1 MTGRSA
7 SRPYTPGADHVLAV
21 WTLIVLTIGSLGIA
35 VLLGLYQLHQRELDQ
50 DKAEI
55 QRLGRFLAT
64 VISSHPAWPQNAAA
78 IGPEVATLGNTV
90 ELGLSV
96 VSADGRLV
104 AGAGIAGGRPF
115 SIPVD
120 APEIALSSTNGIG
133 VAERPDADGVLRT
146 HVAVPIRKTGALT
159 GYVVAIRKSP
169 PFFRPERGG
178 RPFLVYLTG
187 AGTLIVLVAVRAT
200 RRVTRHA
207 DGLIAEI
214 EAASARQQASEAGMA
229 EAQRLARI
237 GSWEWDVSTDTV
249 SWSNEHFRLFG
260 LEPGTVTPSLD
271 VYLQHVDPDDRAKAK
286 ATLNLSRRSG
296 GPFVYH
302 QQIVRAD
309 GVVRTLY
316 SRGEAVCG
324 ADGTPVRLR
333 GTVQDVTEQRAAAE
347 ALRQSEHRF
356 HLAALASSEALCEWN
371 IETGALWLNESFTAL
386 FGHSVAHP
394 SVEFWKNLIHAN
406 DVERVDRSLQQVFA
420 STGSLWSEEYRLRR
434 ADGTYAWVF
443 DRGFIERDATNRP
456 LRMIASLMDITHRK
470 EAERLKS
477 DFVSF
482 VSHQLRTPLA
492 GMNWMLELA
501 AECER
506 LPPDAHE
513 YISNAREAA
522 ARLVSLVNDLLDI
535 ARLEAGRIVM
545 TPEPVRLADATRSV
559 LTELESLIAEKG
571 LQVSVDADHAPAVL
585 ADPQLVRQVVM
596 NLISNAIKYNNPGGR
611 LDIRIAAQNDA
622 LEWSVRDTGMG
633 IPRAAQSRLFEKFF
647 RADNAVAQEV
657 EGTGLGLHLV
667 RLIIEQAGGR
677 VWCESEPGAGAL
689 FAFTLPATQQRVH

>member
-1 MTGRSA
+1 VTR
-7 SRPYTPGADHVLAV
+7 ADHVLAV
-21 WTLIVLTIGSLGIA
+21 WTLIVVTIGSLGIA
-35 VLLGLYQLHQRELDQ
+35 VLLGLYQLHQRERDQ

-78 IGPEVATLGNTV
+78 IGPEVVTLGNTV
-90 ELGLSV
+90 EVGLSV

-104 AGAGIAGGRPF
+104 ARAGISDQGPF
-115 SIPVD
+115 SIPDD
-120 APEIALSSTNGIG
+120 APEIALSRASGIG
-133 VAERPDADGVLRT
+133 VTERLDADGVLRT
-146 HVAVPIRKTGALT
+146 HVAVPIRKAGALT
-159 GYVVAIRKSP
+159 GYVVASRESP

-178 RPFLVYLTG
+178 RPFLVYLTA

-200 RRVTRHA
+200 RRVTRQA

-237 GSWEWDVSTDTV
+237 GSWEWEVSTDSV
-249 SWSNEHFRLFG
+249 SWSNEHFRLLG

-271 VYLQHVDPDDRAKAK
+271 VYLQHVHPDDRAKAK

-296 GPFVYH
+296 GPFAYH

-316 SRGEAVCG
+316 SRGEAVYG

-333 GTVQDVTEQRAAAE
+333 GTIQDVTEQRAAAE

-394 SVEFWKNLIHAN
+394 TVEFWKNLINAN
-406 DVERVDRSLQQVFA
+406 DLERVDRSLQQVLA
-420 STGSLWSEEYRLRR
+420 SRGSLWSEEYRLRR

-443 DRGFIERDATNRP
+443 DRGFIERDVTNRP
-456 LRMIASLMDITHRK
+456 VRMIASLMDITHRK

-513 YISNAREAA
+513 YISSAREAA

-545 TPEPVRLADATRSV
+545 SPEPVRLADATQSV

-611 LDIRIAAQNDA
+611 LDIRIATQNDA

-677 VWCESEPGAGAL
+677 VWCESEQGAGAL
-689 FAFTLPATQQRVH
+689 FAFTLPVPLQGV

>member
-1 MTGRSA
+1 
-7 SRPYTPGADHVLAV
+7 V
-21 WTLIVLTIGSLGIA
+21 WTLIGVTIGSLGIA
-35 VLLGLYQLHQRELDQ
+35 VLLGLYQLHQRERDQ

-64 VISSHPAWPQNAAA
+64 VISSHPAWPRNAAA
-78 IGPEVATLGNTV
+78 IGPEVVSHGNIV
-90 ELGLSV
+90 EVGLSV
-96 VSADGRLV
+96 IAADGRLV
-104 AGAGIAGGRPF
+104 AGAGIAGGGPF
-115 SIPVD
+115 SIPLD
-120 APEIALSSTNGIG
+120 APEIAQSRRNGIG
-133 VAERPDADGVLRT
+133 VAERLDADGVLRT
-146 HVAVPIRKTGALT
+146 HVAVPIRTAGAVT

-169 PFFRPERGG
+169 PLFRPERGG
-178 RPFLVYLTG
+178 RPFLIYLSAAG
-187 AGTLIVLVAVRAT
+187 ALIVLVAVRAT

-237 GSWEWDVSTDTV
+237 GSWEWEVSTDTV
-249 SWSNEHFRLFG
+249 SWSNEHFRLLG

-271 VYLQHVDPDDRAKAK
+271 VYLQHVHPDDRAKAR

-296 GPFVYH
+296 GSFAHH

-316 SRGEAVCG
+316 SRGEAVYG
-324 ADGTPVRLR
+324 ADGQPVRLR

-394 SVEFWKNLIHAN
+394 TVEFWRGLIYAN
-406 DVERVDRSLQQVFA
+406 DLERVDRSLQQVLA
-420 STGSLWSEEYRLRR
+420 SRGSLWSEEYRLRR

-456 LRMIASLMDITHRK
+456 VRMIASLMDITHRK

-501 AECER
+501 GECEG
-506 LPPDAHE
+506 LPPDAQE
-513 YISNAREAA
+513 YIANAREAA

-545 TPEPVRLADATRSV
+545 TPEPVRLDDATQSV
-559 LTELESLIAEKG
+559 LTELESLIAAKG
-571 LQVSVDADHAPAVL
+571 LQVSVDVEHAPAVL

-596 NLISNAIKYNNPGGR
+596 NLISNAIKYNQAGGR

-677 VWCESEPGAGAL
+677 VWCESEQGAGAL
-689 FAFTLPATQQRVH
+689 FAFTLPVAQQSVH

>member
-1 MTGRSA
+1 MTRRSA
-7 SRPYTPGADHVLAV
+7 SRPHAPRADYVLAV
-21 WTLIVLTIGSLGIA
+21 WMLIVITIGSLGLA
-35 VLLGLYQLHQRELDQ
+35 VLLGLYQLHQRERDQ
-50 DKAEI
+50 DKTEI

-64 VISSHPAWPQNAAA
+64 VISSHPAWPENAAA

-90 ELGLSV
+90 ELGLSI
-96 VSADGRLV
+96 VSAEGRLV
-104 AGAGIAGGRPF
+104 AGAGIAGVGPF
-115 SIPVD
+115 SIPLD
-120 APEIALSSTNGIG
+120 APEIALSRSGGIG
-133 VAERPDADGVLRT
+133 IAERPDGDGVVRT
-146 HVAVPIRKTGALT
+146 HVAVPIHKSGTLT
-159 GYVVAIRKSP
+159 GYVVAMRQSP

-178 RPFLVYLTG
+178 QPFLVYLTL
-187 AGTLIVLVAVRAT
+187 AGTLIVLVAIGVT

-207 DGLIAEI
+207 DGLIAEL
-214 EAASARQQASEAGMA
+214 EAASVRQQASEAGMA
-229 EAQRLARI
+229 EAQRVARI
-237 GSWEWDVSTDTV
+237 GSWEWEVSTGAV
-249 SWSNEHFRLFG
+249 SWSNEHFRLLG
-260 LEPGTVTPSLD
+260 LEAGTVIPSLD
-271 VYLQHVDPDDRAKAK
+271 LYLQHVHPDDRAKAR
-286 ATLNLSRRSG
+286 ATLNLSFRRG
-296 GPFVYH
+296 GPFEYH

-316 SRGEAVCG
+316 SRGETVCG
-324 ADGTPVRLR
+324 ADGRPERLR

-347 ALRQSEHRF
+347 ALRKSEHRF
-356 HLAALASSEALCEWN
+356 HLAALASSEALREWN
-371 IETGALWLNESFTAL
+371 IETDALWLNESFTAL

-394 SVEFWKNLIHAN
+394 TVKFWKNLIHAN
-406 DVERVDRSLQQVFA
+406 DLERVDRSLQQVFA
-420 STGSLWSEEYRLRR
+420 SSVSLWSEEYRLRR

-443 DRGFIERDATNRP
+443 DRGFIERDVESRP

-501 AECER
+501 AECEG
-506 LPPDAHE
+506 LPPAAHE
-513 YISNAREAA
+513 HISDARESA

-535 ARLEAGRIVM
+535 ARLEAGRIVV
-545 TPEPVRLADATRSV
+545 TPEPVRLADATQSV
-559 LTELESLIAEKG
+559 LTELERLIAAKG

-585 ADPQLVRQVVM
+585 ADPQLVRQAVL

-689 FAFTLPATQQRVH
+689 FAFTLPMAQQRVH

>member
-1 MTGRSA
+1 M
-7 SRPYTPGADHVLAV
+7 
-21 WTLIVLTIGSLGIA
+21 LIVVTIGSLGLA
-35 VLLGLYQLHQRELDQ
+35 VLLGLYQLHQRERQHDT
-50 DKAEI
+50 AEI
-55 QRLGRFLAT
+55 QRLGKFLAT
-64 VISSHPAWPQNAAA
+64 VINSHPAWPENAEA
-78 IGPEVATLGNTV
+78 INAEVATLGNIV

-104 AGAGIAGGRPF
+104 AGAGTAGGGPF
-115 SIPVD
+115 SIPLD
-120 APEIALSSTNGIG
+120 APEIALSRISGIG
-133 VAERPDADGVLRT
+133 VAERPDADGVVRT
-146 HVAVPIRKTGALT
+146 HVAVPIRKSGALT
-159 GYVVAIRKSP
+159 GYVVAIRQSP

-178 RPFLVYLTG
+178 WPFLVYLTAAG
-187 AGTLIVLVAVRAT
+187 AVIVLVAVGAT

-214 EAASARQQASEAGMA
+214 AAASARQQASEAGMA
-229 EAQRLARI
+229 EAQRVARI
-237 GSWEWDVSTDTV
+237 GSWEWDVTTDTM
-249 SWSNEHFRLFG
+249 SWSDEYFRLFG

-271 VYLQHVDPDDRAKAK
+271 IYLQYVHPDDRAKAR
-286 ATLNLSRRSG
+286 ATLNLSLRNG
-296 GPFVYH
+296 GPFDYH

-316 SRGEAVCG
+316 SRGEAVG
-324 ADGTPVRLR
+324 AAADGRSLRLR

-347 ALRQSEHRF
+347 ALRKSEHRF
-356 HLAALASSEALCEWN
+356 HLAALASSEALLEWN

-386 FGHSVAHP
+386 FGHTVAHP
-394 SVEFWKNLIHAN
+394 AVDFWKGLIHAN
-406 DVERVDRSLQQVFA
+406 DLERVDRSLKQVFA
-420 STGSLWSEEYRLRR
+420 STGSFWSEEYRLRR
-434 ADGTYAWVF
+434 ADGAYAWVF
-443 DRGFIERDATNRP
+443 DRGFIERDVANRP
-456 LRMIASLMDITHRK
+456 VRMIASLMDITHRK

-501 AECER
+501 AECEQ

-522 ARLVSLVNDLLDI
+522 TRLVSLVNDLLDI

-545 TPEPVRLADATRSV
+545 TPEPVGLADATQSV

-571 LQVSVDADHAPAVL
+571 LQVSVEADHAPAVL

-596 NLISNAIKYNNPGGR
+596 NLISNGIKYNHPGGR
-611 LDIRIAAQNDA
+611 LDIRIAAQSDA

-677 VWCESEPGAGAL
+677 VWCESEQGAGAL
-689 FAFTLPATQQRVH
+689 FAFTLPLAQQKVH

>member
-1 MTGRSA
+1 MTRRSA
-7 SRPYTPGADHVLAV
+7 SPPYARRADHVLGV
-21 WTLIVLTIGSLGIA
+21 WTLIVVTIGSLGMA
-35 VLLGLYQLHQRELDQ
+35 VLLGLYQLHQRERDQ

-55 QRLGRFLAT
+55 QRLGRLLAM
-64 VISSHPAWPQNAAA
+64 VISSHPAWPYDTAA
-78 IGPEVATLGNTV
+78 IGPEVETLGNTV
-90 ELGLSV
+90 ELGLSI

-104 AGAGIAGGRPF
+104 AGAGIAGGEPF
-115 SIPVD
+115 SIPID
-120 APEIALSSTNGIG
+120 APEIDLSRTNGTG
-133 VAERPDADGVLRT
+133 VAERSDLDGVLRT
-146 HVAVPIRKTGALT
+146 HVAVPIRKAGAIT
-159 GYVVAIRKSP
+159 GYVVALRKSP

-178 RPFLVYLTG
+178 QPFLVYLTG

-237 GSWEWDVSTDTV
+237 GSWEWEISTNTV

-271 VYLQHVDPDDRAKAK
+271 LYLQHVQPDDRVKAR
-286 ATLNLSRRSG
+286 ATLDLCRRHG
-296 GPFVYH
+296 GPFSYH

-309 GVVRTLY
+309 NVVRTLY
-316 SRGEAVCG
+316 SRGETVCA
-324 ADGTPVRLR
+324 ADGRPTRLR

-371 IETGALWLNESFTAL
+371 IQTGALWLNESFTAL
-386 FGHSVAHP
+386 FGHPVAHQT
-394 SVEFWKNLIHAN
+394 VELWKDLIHAN
-406 DVERVDRSLQQVFA
+406 DVERVERSLQQVFA
-420 STGSLWSEEYRLRR
+420 SRGSLWSEEYRLRR

-443 DRGFIERDATNRP
+443 DRGFIERDITNRP
-456 LRMIASLMDITHRK
+456 VRMIASLMDITHRK

-506 LPPDAHE
+506 LPSDAHE

-545 TPEPVRLADATRSV
+545 SPEPVLLADATQSV

-571 LQVSVDADHAPAVL
+571 LQVSVDADGAATVL

-611 LDIRIAAQNDA
+611 LDIRIAALQDA

-677 VWCESEPGAGAL
+677 VWCESEQGAGAL
-689 FAFTLPATQQRVH
+689 FAFTLPVAQQRVH

>member
-1 MTGRSA
+1 MTTRSA
-7 SRPYTPGADHVLAV
+7 ARPYGRADHVFAG
-21 WTLIVLTIGSLGIA
+21 WTLIVVTIGSLGIA
-35 VLLGLYQLHQRELDQ
+35 VLLGLYQLHQRERAQ

-55 QRLGRFLAT
+55 ERLGRFLAT

-78 IGPEVATLGNTV
+78 IGPEVALLGNTV
-90 ELGLSV
+90 DLVLSV
-96 VSADGRLV
+96 VSADGQLV
-104 AGAGIAGGRPF
+104 ARAGIADAGPF
-115 SIPVD
+115 SISVD
-120 APEIALSSTNGIG
+120 APEIAVSRTNGIG
-133 VAERPDADGVLRT
+133 VAERLDADGVLRT
-146 HVAVPIRKTGALT
+146 HVAVPILKAGALT

-178 RPFLVYLTG
+178 RPFLVYLTA
-187 AGTLIVLVAVRAT
+187 AGTLIVLVAARAT

-214 EAASARQQASEAGMA
+214 EAASAGQRASEAGMA

-237 GSWEWDVSTDTV
+237 GSWEWEVSTNTI

-260 LEPGTVTPSLD
+260 LEPGAVTPSLD
-271 VYLQHVDPDDRAKAK
+271 VYLQHVHPDDRAKAR
-286 ATLNLSRRSG
+286 ATLDLSRRSG
-296 GPFVYH
+296 VPFAYH

-316 SRGEAVCG
+316 SRGEAVYG
-324 ADGTPVRLR
+324 ADGRPVRLR

-371 IETGALWLNESFTAL
+371 IETGVLWLNESFTAL
-386 FGHSVAHP
+386 FGHAVARP
-394 SVEFWKNLIHAN
+394 TVEFWKSLIHAN
-406 DVERVDRSLQQVFA
+406 DSERVDRSLQQMFA
-420 STGSLWSEEYRLRR
+420 ARGSLWSEEYRLRR

-443 DRGFIERDATNRP
+443 DRGFIERDAANRP
-456 LRMIASLMDITHRK
+456 VRMIASLMDITHRK

-501 AECER
+501 AECEQ
-506 LPPDAHE
+506 LPPDAQD

-545 TPEPVRLADATRSV
+545 IPEPVPLADATQSV
-559 LTELESLIAEKG
+559 LTELESLIAEKR
-571 LQVSVDADHAPAVL
+571 LQVSVDADHASVVL
-585 ADPQLVRQVVM
+585 ADPQLLRQVVM

-611 LDIRIAAQNDA
+611 LDVRIAAQNEA
-622 LEWSVRDTGMG
+622 IEWSVRDTGMG

-677 VWCESEPGAGAL
+677 VWCESEQGAGAL
-689 FAFTLPATQQRVH
+689 FAFTLPVAQQRVH